1 MKNQIL
7 LFIGLL
13 TFSWL
18 FSYSVQAQSIT
29 IAYSEYKPFISQ
41 SLPNKGVLNHIV
53 KRAFELEGIDVQFK
67 AMSSS
72 KTFKL
77 IEAGKVDASVGWTP
91 TTDRE
96 KYAAFSS
103 PIYSPKVVL
112 FYRKSHPIHWDSLSA
127 NKTPVFGA
135 TKTYYYGEEFKHAQ
149 QQGRIKVQ
157 LANSDKINFKKL
169 IGTRIDAFPIA
180 LAVGQDM
187 LQRKFSKRQ
196 KKSLDYSSKP
206 LLIEPLS
213 VMFSKKNAANKRL
226 MSKFEHGLA
235 SLKQS
240 GEYQKLIQNFNASLN
255 IQR

>member
-7 LFIGLL
+7 IFIGLL

-96 KYAAFSS
+96 KYATFSS

-112 FYRKSHPIHWDSLSA
+112 TLRSLLVLALMRFLSH
-127 NKTPVFGA
+127 
-135 TKTYYYGEEFKHAQ
+135 
-149 QQGRIKVQ
+149 
-157 LANSDKINFKKL
+157 
-169 IGTRIDAFPIA
+169 
-180 LAVGQDM
+180 
-187 LQRKFSKRQ
+187 
-196 KKSLDYSSKP
+196 
-206 LLIEPLS
+206 
-213 VMFSKKNAANKRL
+213 
-226 MSKFEHGLA
+226 
-235 SLKQS
+235 
-240 GEYQKLIQNFNASLN
+240 
-255 IQR
+255 